1 MLTANSLLAGANVRQ
16 EVEIP
21 ERLVAVMNG
30 DRCVTLR
37 PLTVRDLRLIA
48 RASKENEDL
57 TAALMVRQA
66 LVEPTLTLEQLG
78 QLPAGLMQFL
88 LRAEPVERDHRKRG
102 RNIRCAGGSVGP
114 RLTNAV
120 ARTSLDTRGNRPT
133 DSRRNNAACGC
144 SSGPDLREQQRETHD
159 GFRGGEGRAG
169 PCPGDATPG
178 GIADGASGP
187 GGTCDILGELA
198 PDLFAADPTRLL
210 AALLATPVGE
220 ADQIRARRGVR
231 STLPARKP
239 VPGSA
244 HPPSTGRAALAVVG
258 PAGIVAAA
266 RDALRQV
273 RAIATEPA
281 AAVMGSPAGRETI
294 TSATLGPLRDAL
306 RRSIAAPASQDP
318 KPAASSDHGIAG
330 VTDRIPS
337 PVRDRWRDTAAEIPM
352 PAEATD
358 EQLSATAGDAL
369 RRRFVD
375 TAPTS
380 RSVHCRR

>member
-1 MLTANSLLAGANVRQ
+1 MTGFAEVKAALA
-16 EVEIP
+16 
-21 ERLVAVMNG
+21 L
-30 DRCVTLR
+30 
-37 PLTVRDLRLIA
+37 A
-48 RASKENEDL
+48 RA
-57 TAALMVRQA
+57 MRR
-66 LVEPTLTLEQLG
+66 
-78 QLPAGLMQFL
+78 PAGSLMAL
-88 LRAEPVERDHRKRG
+88 LDQAERA
-102 RNIRCAGGSVGP
+102 IS
-114 RLTNAV
+114 
-120 ARTSLDTRGNRPT
+120 
-133 DSRRNNAACGC
+133 
-144 SSGPDLREQQRETHD
+144 
-159 GFRGGEGRAG
+159 
-169 PCPGDATPG
+169 
-178 GIADGASGP
+178 
-187 GGTCDILGELA
+187 LGELA

-220 ADQIRARRGVR
+220 ADQIRARRRVR
-231 STLPARKP
+231 PTLPAREP

-244 HPPSTGRAALAVVG
+244 HPPSTGRAAPAVVG

-294 TSATLGPLRDAL
+294 SSATLGPLRDAL

-337 PVRDRWRDTAAEIPM
+337 PIRDRWRDTAAEIPM
-352 PAEATD
+352 PAGATD

-369 RRRFVD
+369 QRRFAD

-380 RSVHCRR
+380 RSASTVAGDYWNRAAEGTAALGSAGALRSPAARGMTGPPTAAIYHAMAARDGASDNLTPRDRATPTALAAEGPLVSAARRTALSPTNTSREVPAAAVPRSASAAPELDDEATRLAEASWRHGVDLSWP